1 MTTSDSRQ
9 QNQYIERR
17 IWRERE
23 TDSKIVCQA
32 VNIVFLLLQ
41 QETKK
46 LAVNVKT
53 SEQKEKNYV

>member
-53 SEQKEKNYV
+53 SEQKENNYV